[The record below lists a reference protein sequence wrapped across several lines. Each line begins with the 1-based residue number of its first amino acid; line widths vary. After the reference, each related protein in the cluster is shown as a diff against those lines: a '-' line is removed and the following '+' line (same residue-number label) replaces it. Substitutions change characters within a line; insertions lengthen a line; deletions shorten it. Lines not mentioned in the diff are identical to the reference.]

1 MKISFMKSHQRLLQ
15 YTDASNLFDSL
26 GAWIHIVLNCIIYA
40 ALISQ
45 IWLLSMQPRIS
56 KLTIQFVFWTTHN
69 FHFIHRKIRTIYQK
83 SFWNIENGLK
93 TSFDEL
99 SLKWMEVHDFLW
111 SALSQERLHLFS
123 LVHGHS
129 LWTWSRLRSSL
140 ISSHAKITKS
150 DFYRL

>member
-83 SFWNIENGLK
+83 SLWNTENGLK
-93 TSFDEL
+93 TSF
-99 SLKWMEVHDFLW
+99 
-111 SALSQERLHLFS
+111 
-123 LVHGHS
+123 
-129 LWTWSRLRSSL
+129 WTWSRLHVLFHPMHRL
-140 ISSHAKITKS
+140 PNQIFTDYNRINETT
-150 DFYRL
+150 FYRNRHVMTKGCSCSPL